1 MAITLEAVYEN
12 GALKLTQPL
21 PLREH
26 EKVRVTVHTAI
37 SKARRTAGLMGWKGS
52 AELADRFAVDPE
64 LDFPLAPAYS
74 ATTLCSWR

>member
-21 PLREH
+21 PLQEY

-37 SKARRTAGLMGWKGS
+37 SSARQTAGLMDWKGS
-52 AELADRFAVDPE
+52 AELADRFALDSE
-64 LDFPLAPAYS
+64 CDFPPPPEEP
-74 ATTLCSWR
+74 